1 MTRQTTAERVQIRKE
16 RNQSG
21 VRAKVFE
28 NLQAGIGVAS
38 VIVGGSILAY
48 TVGDWAALGHPL
60 RVAGVAG
67 GAGAVWFGALSVIR
81 FSLDE
86 LRDFGQLLKFQEA
99 AAKYY
104 LQVKDRD
111 EVIRQKDT
119 DITELRRELR
129 KCQSQIKTVEFNQ
142 VTKNARE
149 VVKAVDKYEGLR
161 KSIDDIL
168 TRWSQGLKY
177 GRDDVTMTRAEWEA
191 AMKCLD
197 SAGVLGVDDKNPR
210 KRIIIAE
217 SLAQAQKK
225 VDTKIRVWEQFD
237 ATTFTP
243 A

>member
-16 RNQSG
+16 RNQTI
-21 VRAKVFE
+21 VRAKVSE

-48 TVGDWAALGHPL
+48 TVGDWAALEHPV

-86 LRDFGQLLKFQEA
+86 IRDFGQLLKFQET

-104 LQVKDRD
+104 QLYEQEKASNL
-111 EVIRQKDT
+111 
-119 DITELRRELR
+119 ELRRENRRL
-129 KCQSQIKTVEFNQ
+129 QSQIKTQDFNQ

-225 VDTKIRVWEQFD
+225 VDTKISVWEQFD
-237 ATTFTP
+237 TTNFTP